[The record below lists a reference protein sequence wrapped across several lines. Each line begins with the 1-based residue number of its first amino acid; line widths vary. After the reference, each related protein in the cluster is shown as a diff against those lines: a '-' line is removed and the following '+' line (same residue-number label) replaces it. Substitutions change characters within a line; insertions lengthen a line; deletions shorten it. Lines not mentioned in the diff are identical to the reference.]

1 MIQQSYPGHISRQN
15 CNSKRHM
22 NPYIHNSTI
31 HNSQKNGN
39 DPCVH
44 RQCLHYGVVHIY
56 NGVLLDVVHIYN
68 GMLLDHIRNEIMS
81 FAATWMQ
88 LEIITLN
95 EVIQRKTNTKLHHLY
110 SMWNLN
116 YNTNNPIYETETESQ
131 TEKVDWWL
139 PRGRGVGEAWSGSLG
154 LIDANWCI

>member
-1 MIQQSYPGHISRQN
+1 
-15 CNSKRHM
+15 
-22 NPYIHNSTI
+22 
-31 HNSQKNGN
+31 
-39 DPCVH
+39 
-44 RQCLHYGVVHIY
+44 
-56 NGVLLDVVHIYN
+56 
-68 GMLLDHIRNEIMS
+68 MS

-139 PRGRGVGEAWSGSLG
+139 PRGRGVGEARSGSLG
-154 LIDANWCI
+154 LIDANWYI